1 VLVVIV
7 ALEVTPEMEK
17 NDNDNEC
24 ALIVIISL
32 VEATP
37 KI

>member
-1 VLVVIV
+1 M
-7 ALEVTPEMEK
+7 LEVVVKMEK
-17 NDNDNEC
+17 NDDNDEC
-24 ALIVIISL
+24 ALIIVISL